1 MLILLLVV
9 TYFSIFIYEA
19 YSLTLLWSWF
29 VVPFGITD
37 ITVPWAIGLCCLIS
51 LLKGVSH
58 LNNDENRNSW
68 PLAAKSIVLVTLVL
82 VIGAIAHK
90 FM

>member
-1 MLILLLVV
+1 MLILLIIVV
-9 TYFSIFIYEA
+9 YFAVFIYEA

-37 ITVPWAIGLCCLIS
+37 ITFPWAIGLCCLAS
-51 LLKGVSH
+51 FFKGVPP
-58 LNNDENRNSW
+58 LKNDENSW
-68 PLAAKSIVLVTLVL
+68 ASAAKDTALVTIIL